1 VNNLQVTPEYI
12 SIAANNC
19 TTTATNIDQAL
30 GTLKSYVI
38 DLQGVWH
45 GLASKTFGDLMTDY
59 DIFARM
65 LHDALVDIGSG
76 LQGNFVNYEQ
86 TETAN
91 INSLVAVNG
100 SIPGANL

>member
-1 VNNLQVTPEYI
+1 MSNLQVTPEYV
-12 SIAANNC
+12 SSAATNC
-19 TTTATNIDQAL
+19 TNTAGNIDQAL
-30 GTLKSYVI
+30 ATLKGYVLN
-38 DLQGVWH
+38 LQGVWH
-45 GLASKTFGDLMTDY
+45 GVASQTFGNLMTDY
-59 DIFARM
+59 DIYGRM